1 METQL
6 LFIACHLKGG
16 LGNQLFQ
23 IFNALR
29 NAIKYNG
36 KIVFTNATLLGNRST
51 YWSNLL
57 DALQKY
63 TMSIH
68 YSDFKSVIRE
78 KGFEYKSLDADVL
91 SIMTNDNSQ
100 NQKILFDGYFQSPKY
115 FEDVYPTI
123 YHTLRIAEKQE
134 IVRKKLVSMNV
145 DFNNAVTVSMHFRLG
160 DYKNLPNHHPV
171 LKKEYYN
178 DALKHISLHSP
189 NKITHVLYFYQN
201 DNEDAKEIQK
211 NISALKEQ
219 LPDIQ
224 FISIY
229 SLSGTN
235 TLVDWEEMLAMSCCT
250 HHIIANS
257 TFSWWGAYLSNF
269 NKKFNN
275 NFNNNS
281 NNNFNNNFNKIIC
294 YPSTWFGPALK
305 CHDTRDLF
313 PVEWTRI
320 C

>member
-1 METQL
+1 METQS
-6 LFIACHLKGG
+6 LFITCHLKGG

-29 NAIKYNG
+29 NAIKHNG
-36 KIVFTNATLLGNRST
+36 KIVFTNATLLDNNCRST

-91 SIMTNDNSQ
+91 SIKTNDNSQ

-115 FEDVYPTI
+115 FEDMYPTI
-123 YHTLRIAEKQE
+123 YHFLQIAEKQE
-134 IVRKKLVSMNV
+134 MVRTKLVNMNV
-145 DFNNAVTVSMHFRLG
+145 DLTNTVSMHFRLG
-160 DYKNLPNHHPV
+160 DYKKLPNHHPV

-189 NKITHVLYFYQN
+189 NKITHVLYFYE
-201 DNEDAKEIQK
+201 DNEDAKEVEKTIHL
-211 NISALKEQ
+211 LKEQ
-219 LPDIQ
+219 FPDIH
-224 FISIY
+224 FTSIL
-229 SLSGTN
+229 SLSSTN
-235 TLVDWEEMLAMSCCT
+235 TLVDWEQILAMSCCT
-250 HHIIANS
+250 HHVIANS

-269 NKKFNN
+269 A
-275 NFNNNS
+275 NNS
-281 NNNFNNNFNKIIC
+281 NKIIC
-294 YPSTWFGPALK
+294 YPSIWFGPALK
-305 CHDTRDLF
+305 HHDTKDLF
-313 PVEWTRI
+313 PDQWTKI
-320 C
+320 KI